1 MATPGRP
8 LDQES
13 RRRIERALR
22 EGATQSEAARRAGVS
37 RTTIWKRYKRLSSV
51 AKQFGK
57 SQSEHEA
64 G

>member
-8 LDQES
+8 LDPES

-37 RTTIWKRYKRLSSV
+37 RTTIWKRYRRVSEV
-51 AKQFGK
+51 ARKFGK